1 MVTVAAIGEVMIELS
16 PSPASSEH
24 NRELLAL
31 GYAGDS
37 FNTAV
42 YLSRLGI
49 KTDYITQLGDDYYS
63 DKVLN
68 YLAREKIGTSLI
80 RQVPETRPGLYL
92 IRNSVDGERAF
103 YYWRNQSPARKI
115 FSDIEHRQAL
125 FKQLMQFDYLYL
137 TGISLAIIEPGD
149 RTSVFEFLQRYREGG
164 GKVIFDSNYRP
175 GLWSDKEVT
184 QSTINTA
191 MNYTDIA
198 LLTLDDEQLLWD
210 IESAD
215 DCLALH
221 SQRSVPEIVIKRGR
235 RSVIAKLEGRQVEIE
250 VPTVNNIVDTTG
262 AGDTFNAGYLAGRLK
277 GLTVEDSIA
286 LANKCAA
293 QTIQYRGAIIDS
305 ERFEQC
311 INLNYAAE
319 LESPC
324 RKFREAEP
332 N

>member
-1 MVTVAAIGEVMIELS
+1 MVSVATIGEVMVELS
-16 PSPASSEH
+16 PSPTASED

-31 GYAGDS
+31 SYAGDS

-63 DKVLN
+63 DEVLN
-68 YLAREKIGTSLI
+68 YLARENIGTALI
-80 RQVPETRPGLYL
+80 RQIPETRPGIYL
-92 IRNSVDGERAF
+92 IRNSADGEREF
-103 YYWRNQSPARKI
+103 YYWRNQSPARKL
-115 FSDIEHRQAL
+115 FSDIEHRQTL
-125 FKQLMQFDYLYL
+125 FTQLMQFDYLYL
-137 TGISLAIIEPGD
+137 TGISLAILEPGD
-149 RTSVFEFLQRYREGG
+149 RTNFLEFLRRYRNEG

-175 GLWSDKEVT
+175 GLWTTKKVT
-184 QSTINTA
+184 QNTISAA
-191 MNYTDIA
+191 MKLTDIA

-210 IESAD
+210 VENAD

-221 SQRSVPEIVIKRGR
+221 SQHSVPEIVIKRGSS
-235 RSVIAKLEGRQVEIE
+235 SVIARHGDRKIEIE
-250 VPTVNNIVDTTG
+250 VPRVNNTVDTTG

-293 QTIQYRGAIIDS
+293 QTIQHRGAIIS
-305 ERFEQC
+305 PKQFEQC
-311 INLNYAAE
+311 LNGFTE
-319 LESPC
+319 LKSSFHE
-324 RKFREAEP
+324 FRGAEP